1 MSDESDTDY
10 ANEYD
15 YTHLA
20 HIVQTQNLPN
30 LYETDDESDNE
41 DAQSVDPELRELEN
55 KREELEDE
63 LRECM
68 RVRDEREEACKFIND
83 ATAWVVEY
91 DEMRSTFKLH
101 AVRTPWLTIGRPL

>member
-10 ANEYD
+10 ATEYD
-15 YTHLA
+15 YIHLA
-20 HIVQTQNLPN
+20 HIVQSKNLHN
-30 LYETDDESDNE
+30 LYETDDESEDE

-55 KREELEDE
+55 EEEELEDE

-68 RVRDEREEACKFIND
+68 RNRDEREEAYKFIND